1 MKTIKTKVVALVMA
15 VAMVFAIGMTAFA
28 ASTTRVD
35 DVKVNDVY
43 YAGDGIYNNH
53 SRTSYTINNQ
63 TLRAGSTYYIPD
75 GYRGT
80 VTAFRNRA
88 ITIDLV
94 PDVGPTPAAT
104 IDYDRITVGATL
116 NAGDSILNSNH
127 RSGVKITVTEG
138 GSSSLVTVAEGNSY
152 VVPDGMTALVTDK
165 SSNMGNR
172 LLSITLIPVGEDGE
186 HLTPEQL
193 RALSINAFVE
203 NMYIDTLGRSFDIEG
218 RANFTA
224 ALNGNE
230 MTGSDVVRA
239 MFNSEEYAARNQTDE
254 EFIATLCQVMA
265 HRAPTDAEIATWTT
279 ALASGTTRAQVVDAF
294 LATEEFASVCAFF
307 QVNV

>member
-1 MKTIKTKVVALVMA
+1 MKTIKTKVVAIVMA
-15 VAMVFAIGMTAFA
+15 VAMVFAIGMTTFA

-53 SRTSYTINNQ
+53 RSTSYTINNR
-63 TLRAGSTYYIPD
+63 TLSPGSTYYIPD

-104 IDYDRITVGATL
+104 IDYDDISVGSTL
-116 NAGDSILNSNH
+116 NAGDAILNSNH

-138 GSSSLVTVAEGNSY
+138 GSSSQVTVAQGNSY

-224 ALNGNE
+224 ALNNNE
-230 MTGSDVVRA
+230 MSGADVVRA
-239 MFNSEEYAARNQTDE
+239 MLNSEEFAGLNLSDADFVAVLYQVIGPRAATE
-254 EFIATLCQVMA
+254 
-265 HRAPTDAEIATWTT
+265 AEIANWTT
-279 ALASGTTRAQVVDAF
+279 ALANGATRANVANAF
-294 LATEEFASVCAFF
+294 LATEEFANVCAFY